1 MGIDLA
7 KRIILFILS
16 LIFTILLLSAAH
28 SLPSYETPLE
38 QYKDTGCAS
47 FIPRSLYAQSLF
59 VGNYKVDIIS
69 LNNDSEFWREH
80 CDDHALVIRD
90 MRTMW
95 DTCNIKDGP
104 KNSCGGIVYSEF
116 GRFGI
121 IKNKVINKEYIF
133 ISSEHDGLRG
143 WYLGDEY
150 PIAELPIN
158 VGIKCRLVSADIENK
173 IRCYEPSSEIDF
185 LKIKCGHSMWGYWMH
200 DTVTYEFDYTDV
212 TRTVV
217 EKADLSQMPEACKY

>member
-1 MGIDLA
+1 MPPDILKLKEENTLPNTKTPMSIPPVVIPTNVSNFII
-7 KRIILFILS
+7 KRVVNNFLVLFSYII
-16 LIFTILLLSAAH
+16 
-28 SLPSYETPLE
+28 
-38 QYKDTGCAS
+38 
-47 FIPRSLYAQSLF
+47 
-59 VGNYKVDIIS
+59 V
-69 LNNDSEFWREH
+69 
-80 CDDHALVIRD
+80 
-90 MRTMW
+90 
-95 DTCNIKDGP
+95 
-104 KNSCGGIVYSEF
+104 
-116 GRFGI
+116 RFKARI

-133 ISSEHDGLRG
+133 ISSEHYGLRG

-173 IRCYEPSSEIDF
+173 IRCYEPSPEIDF